1 MAPADTS
8 SHAAEIDL
16 SPGARWTLG
25 AGLTIAV
32 AMGISRFAYT
42 PLLPDMRSAFHW
54 SLSQVGDLGSMN
66 YLGYLIG
73 ALLAP
78 RFLSA
83 RSIHRTL
90 GLALLGCVLT
100 TWLGAFTA
108 DYWAWC
114 GIRLTSGIA
123 SAFCLVLVTAHL
135 SGLLTAAQR
144 PRLGNLHFTGVG
156 LGIMASIFI
165 IGSEATADPAIVAH
179 HWQNLAAFSAL
190 LLLPAWGLFRSV
202 QIGTAQ
208 ATAPQ
213 TVTPFSRSLWRV
225 IVGYG
230 AFGFGYVVTAT
241 FIVAMGQEAATS
253 APASLNGSANQIWLV
268 TGAAAVPSV
277 WLWQQLAARW
287 ALAPTLALAYL
298 VEAIGVVIAALG
310 NSHWQLLLGGALLGG
325 TFAAITALG
334 LSLAQRLAPQQ
345 SGRAVGV
352 MTAFFAV
359 GQLVGP
365 SIAARLAEF
374 GGSFVLPSVVAA
386 ALLLVAAV
394 LLWQPQGARTQSDTS
409 TETG

>member
-1 MAPADTS
+1 MCVAPADTS
-8 SHAAEIDL
+8 SHTADVLL

-42 PLLPDMRSAFHW
+42 PLLPDMRAAFNW

-83 RSIHRTL
+83 QTIQRTL
-90 GLALLGCVLT
+90 ALALLGCVLT
-100 TWLGAFTA
+100 TWLGAFTTN
-108 DYWAWC
+108 YWAWC

-156 LGIMASIFI
+156 FGIMASIFI
-165 IGSEATADPAIVAH
+165 IGTETTSDPAVVAR
-179 HWQNLAAFSAL
+179 HWQDLAAFSAL

-202 QIGTAQ
+202 EIGAVQPVAAQ
-208 ATAPQ
+208 AA
-213 TVTPFSRSLWRV
+213 TPFSRPLWRV

-241 FIVAMGQEAATS
+241 FIVAMGEEAVTS
-253 APASLNGSANQIWLV
+253 APATLKGSANQIWLV

-277 WLWQQLAARW
+277 WLWQQLAGRW
-287 ALAPTLALAYL
+287 ALAPTLALAYV
-298 VEAIGVVIAALG
+298 VEASGVMIAALG

-325 TFAAITALG
+325 TFAGITALG

-374 GGSFVLPSVVAA
+374 GGSFVLPSIVAA
-386 ALLLVAAV
+386 ALLIVAAL
-394 LLWQPQGARTQSDTS
+394 LLWQPQHRHS
-409 TETG
+409 